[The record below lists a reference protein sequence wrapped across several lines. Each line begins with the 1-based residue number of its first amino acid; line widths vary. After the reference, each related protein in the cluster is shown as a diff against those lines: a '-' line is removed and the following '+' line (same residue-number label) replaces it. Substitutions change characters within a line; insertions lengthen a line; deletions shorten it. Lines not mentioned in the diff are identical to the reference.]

1 MSLTTSPIICAAR
14 TRPANLSL
22 IALAL
27 LTAVST
33 TSLVWPICRLIS
45 VIDAESSSVAFAA
58 LPTFID
64 ASSEARTIP

>member
-33 TSLVWPICRLIS
+33 TSMVCRLIS

>member
-33 TSLVWPICRLIS
+33 TSMVCRLIS

-64 ASSEARTIP
+64 ASLEARTIP

>member
-27 LTAVST
+27 LTAVRT
-33 TSLVWPICRLIS
+33 TSMVCRLIS

-64 ASSEARTIP
+64 ASFEARTIP

>member
-33 TSLVWPICRLIS
+33 TSMVCRLIS

-64 ASSEARTIP
+64 ASFEACTIP

>member
-33 TSLVWPICRLIS
+33 TSLVCRLIS

-64 ASSEARTIP
+64 ASFEACTIP

>member
-33 TSLVWPICRLIS
+33 TSMVCRLIS

-64 ASSEARTIP
+64 ASFEARTIP